1 MKEYTEEQLKI
12 WEIVNYIYTSE
23 KQIPQISVSEFQKM
37 TNTLMVTLLISESCV
52 SFTISK
58 EFGIWNFTGE
68 MSISKILQNLK
79 SILRDHKID
88 NLLNS

>member
-23 KQIPQISVSEFQKM
+23 KQIPQINVSEFQKN
-37 TNTLMVTLLISESCV
+37 TNTLMVTLSISESYV
-52 SFTISK
+52 TFTASK

-68 MSISKILQNLK
+68 MSISEILQNLK
-79 SILRDHKID
+79 LILRDHKID